1 MGFQAFQIVFEKDTI
16 CKIWTKKR
24 TLLRLVSIISF
35 ILNSISFINLDFGND
50 GGYGGGG
57 GGFGNYS
64 DDVGFGNGGGGFG
77 GGGGGFGNGGGGGGF
92 GGGPMGGGGGF
103 GNGGGGG
110 RGPAHIVH
118 MRGLP
123 FRVTENDIAE
133 WFSSVVDPVDISII
147 FNNQGRPTGE
157 ADVMFSA

>member
-1 MGFQAFQIVFEKDTI
+1 MGMRGGGGGRPGPYDRGMGGAPLGRGFGAGGPGRQMK
-16 CKIWTKKR
+16 
-24 TLLRLVSIISF
+24 
-35 ILNSISFINLDFGND
+35 NFGND
-50 GGYGGGG
+50 GGYGGGGG

-64 DDVGFGNGGGGFG
+64 DDVGFG
-77 GGGGGFGNGGGGGGF
+77 
-92 GGGPMGGGGGF
+92 MGGGGGF

-123 FRVTENDIAE
+123 FRVTENDIPE

-147 FNNQGRPTGE
+147 FNNQGRPTG
-157 ADVMFSA
+157 

>member
-1 MGFQAFQIVFEKDTI
+1 MKYQELGSEFMKSNHFF
-16 CKIWTKKR
+16 
-24 TLLRLVSIISF
+24 LSHFNF
-35 ILNSISFINLDFGND
+35 IYNLDFGND
-50 GGYGGGG
+50 GGYGGG

-77 GGGGGFGNGGGGGGF
+77 GGGFGGGGEGF

-103 GNGGGGG
+103 GGGGRGMGNGGG